1 MTFVLLTKFVGMSI
15 ASVEAIPVEVGV
27 KPLEEAYGL
36 APYRSN
42 HDSVEKRDR
51 MLVRVETEDGIVG
64 WGEMLVAMRSPEA
77 TKAIID
83 HVIAPELVGREVD
96 GIRKFIESF
105 YFPYT
110 RIHPY
115 LGAVEMAMW
124 DALGKQLDVP
134 LSTLLGGR
142 LDDEVPVAY
151 CLGILDPER
160 SGEQAR
166 FAAEEGFSALKTKAG
181 PDWRADV
188 ERIRAMHDA
197 VDGELDFRL
206 DPNQGWSFEAA
217 VRAGAALEDAG
228 VYLQYLE
235 QPCRIDTYGT
245 YETLRNR
252 LRTPL
257 AVNEDTY
264 FERNFS
270 HLLRREAVDVG
281 VIDLIPAGG
290 ILRAQELAANAA
302 EAGVSLSHHCGF
314 DLGIK
319 TAAML
324 HLVAATP
331 AIDLPPDSV
340 YYAWDE
346 YLLEEPFE
354 LSDGAYS
361 VPTEPGLGITVDEGT
376 VERLRTDT

>member
-1 MTFVLLTKFVGMSI
+1 MAIT
-15 ASVEAIPVEVGV
+15 SVEAIPVEVGV
-27 KPLEEAYGL
+27 KPLEEEYGL

-42 HDSVEKRDR
+42 HDAVEKRDR
-51 MLVRVETEDGIVG
+51 MLVRIKTDEDIVG
-64 WGEMLVAMRSPEA
+64 WGEMLVAMTSPEA

-83 HVIAPELVGREVD
+83 HVIAPEPIGQE
-96 GIRKFIESF
+96 IEAIQEFIESF

-110 RIHPY
+110 RLHPY

-124 DALGKQLDVP
+124 DALGKQLDAS

-142 LDDEVPVAY
+142 VEDEVPVAY
-151 CLGILDPER
+151 CLGLLD
-160 SGEQAR
+160 SEQSQEHAR
-166 FAAEEGFSALKTKAG
+166 FAAEEGFSVLKTKAG

-188 ERIRAMHDA
+188 DRIKAMHEA
-197 VDGELDFRL
+197 VDGKIDFRL
-206 DPNQGWSFEAA
+206 DPNQGWSFEEA

-245 YETLRNR
+245 YEKLRNR

-264 FERNFS
+264 FERNFT
-270 HLLRREAVDVG
+270 HLLRQDAVDVG
-281 VIDLIPAGG
+281 VIDMIPAGG
-290 ILRAQELAANAA
+290 ILRAQNLAANAA

-324 HLVAATP
+324 HLVATTP
-331 AIDLPPDSV
+331 AIDLTPDSV

-346 YLLEEPFE
+346 YLLEDP
-354 LSDGAYS
+354 LKLTDGTYS
-361 VPTEPGLGITVDEGT
+361 VPTKSGLGIRVDEGM
-376 VERLRTDT
+376 VEQLRTDA